1 MVRTLYTCL
10 LLMHP
15 PAFRRRFTSEML
27 CIFDEGLPST
37 GALTLLFD
45 GFASLARQ
53 WVLRSGSWKLTVAVL
68 GACLQITAGGLIW
81 VALGHHGGLHG
92 NASALDDLALDR
104 LMRFILAS
112 VGGIVLMVAM
122 ASLWMGSF
130 VRKRAEGLRVGR
142 LRAGR

>member
-1 MVRTLYTCL
+1 MLRAFYTRL

-27 CIFDEGLPST
+27 CVFDEALPST
-37 GALTLLFD
+37 GALILLFD

-53 WVLRSGSWKLTVAVL
+53 WVLRSGSWKLAVAVL
-68 GACLQITAGGLIW
+68 GACLQVTAGGLIW
-81 VALGHHGGLHG
+81 VALGHGGGLHG
-92 NASALDDLALDR
+92 NASAPDVPALDS
-104 LMRFILAS
+104 LIRFILAS

-142 LRAGR
+142 